1 MAMFCET
8 EYSHII
14 QPIPYRAPEVIL
26 GMKWNES
33 EDIWNFGVLVSTYKS
48 QLEVRLFRLRVQL
61 YLSWVNSP
69 SRYTPLHTKES
80 W

>member
-1 MAMFCET
+1 MDYKEEVVYPILADLGMAVFGER

-33 EDIWNFGVLVSTYKS
+33 VDIWNFGVLVSIYSHLTD
-48 QLEVRLFRLRVQL
+48 
-61 YLSWVNSP
+61 
-69 SRYTPLHTKES
+69 
-80 W
+80 